1 MSRFALVKAFP
12 AAGFLFR
19 PKPISDL
26 YETLAFI
33 YRHRRLPDF
42 ERTGYLNDLMHTMKL
57 CQSEFVARSFTTDKE
72 LAKIFVRGVTG
83 EDLCVPTLDVIRD
96 VDQID
101 SYRFPGDCVVKPTHL
116 SGEVIFLHQDATP
129 EERRRM
135 RRWLKLNF
143 ADMTGEANYSRLDPK
158 IIIEPW
164 LKLNGTFSH
173 DYECHVDRGRVVA
186 IDLGMGENGEDG
198 RWASFSRDW
207 ERLPVQ
213 SLDAEDLDEAS
224 GGEMAHSGM
233 GRPAQLS
240 RMIEIA
246 EMIGRDFCHVRV
258 DFYTDRKDV
267 LYVGE
272 ITHVDNGARERLHPV
287 EAERYYISE
296 VHERHRSAVK
306 GRAGGHDV

>member
-1 MSRFALVKAFP
+1 MSRFALVRAFP

-42 ERTGYLNDLMHTMKL
+42 ERTGYLNDLMHTMKV

-96 VDQID
+96 VDHID
-101 SYRFPGDCVVKPTHL
+101 SYRFPGNCVVKPTHL
-116 SGEVIFLHQDATP
+116 SGEVIFLRGDATR

-135 RRWLKLNF
+135 RRWMKLNF

-164 LKLNGTFSH
+164 LKLNGAFSH

-207 ERLPVQ
+207 ERLPVR
-213 SLDAEDLDEAS
+213 SLDAEDLVEAS
-224 GGEMAHSGM
+224 TGEMAQSGM
-233 GRPAQLS
+233 DRPAQLS

-246 EMIGRDFCHVRV
+246 ETIGRDFCHVRV

-272 ITHVDNGARERLHPV
+272 ITHVDNGARERLQPI
-287 EAERYYISE
+287 EAERFYI
-296 VHERHRSAVK
+296 RQGQARCRGTRDKSA
-306 GRAGGHDV
+306 GDIDV